1 MTGPMTGA
9 NRRLSAL
16 EEIVEAM
23 RLRPYHELAAEHGIP
38 LDTLMEI
45 FARAKAETAALRAR
59 GLSEDE
65 IIRLK
70 AERLGMDPAELRRE
84 ADELLARFN

>member
-1 MTGPMTGA
+1 MTGLDK
-9 NRRLSAL
+9 RLSAL
-16 EEIVEAM
+16 EEIAAEL
-23 RLRPYHELAAEHGIP
+23 RLRPYRQLAEEHGIP

-70 AERLGMDPAELRRE
+70 AERLGMDPADLRRE